1 MLPTG
6 CDTERGDGI
15 IHGNNKYLAR
25 IKVTAASSRHTRRRA
40 RAATTAAEER
50 PPPVTVDRRVW
61 RRAGRWRILC
71 AVNEVGNRPRF
82 ATVIINGPKVRE
94 PKPADYDVDDGS
106 GSYILYYL
114 RSASAAA
121 LSLQH
126 RAVSGWLWSVWTTVS
141 TSAVSGESSRDGG
154 GETAVREVLSFL

>member
-25 IKVTAASSRHTRRRA
+25 IKVTAASQRHTRRRA
-40 RAATTAAEER
+40 RAATIAAEER
-50 PPPVTVDRRVW
+50 QPPVTVDRRVW

-94 PKPADYDVDDGS
+94 PKPSDYDVDEGS
-106 GSYILYYL
+106 GSYIIHYIIYDLL
-114 RSASAAA
+114 LLQLCHRS
-121 LSLQH
+121 
-126 RAVSGWLWSVWTTVS
+126 RDDCDVVWTAVSTQAG
-141 TSAVSGESSRDGG
+141 SGESSVAR
-154 GETAVREVLSFL
+154 EMAVREVLSFL